1 MNANP
6 YQEALANPYQAAS
19 IDRSDMIDN
28 IFAFNR
34 DLLGVKNREKGL
46 LSEKE
51 LDYAIKAGV
60 EELMEFEDAH
70 ESKDFISAVDAICD
84 LLYFGV
90 GFLARMGLAEDEVR
104 RCMEAVHEANM
115 QKKLGVQQKRGGE
128 GVADAVKPADW
139 VGPEERIAEVLGG

>member
-6 YQEALANPYQAAS
+6 YEAAIVNRA
-19 IDRSDMIDN
+19 DFVDN
-28 IFAFNR
+28 IVTFNR
-34 DLLGVKNREKGL
+34 DLLGVKNREKAL

-70 ESKDFISAVDAICD
+70 KSQNYIGAVDAVCD
-84 LLYFGV
+84 LLYFAV
-90 GFLARMGLAEDEVR
+90 GFLARMGLTEMEIKE
-104 RCMEAVHEANM
+104 CMQAVHEANM
-115 QKKLGVQQKRGGE
+115 EKKLGVQHKRGGE
-128 GVADAVKPADW
+128 GVADAVKPEGW